1 MRDPS
6 DVSCAQDSNDG
17 TVGRVPS
24 LDPPCGALTG
34 VPLDAVDAYL
44 GIPYAEPPVG
54 PLRFRPP
61 VPLERWHGVRDATS
75 FGPAAPQPVGGRFSG
90 LVPGMAAGP
99 QSEDCLTLNV
109 WAPRTAGAPKPVLVW
124 LHGGAFTIG
133 ATSLPVY
140 DGQLLASE
148 QDVVVVSVGYRL
160 GALGWLH
167 GPPGVTPNCG
177 LLDQLEALRWVR
189 TNVAWFGGDPG
200 NVTVFGESAG
210 AGSVLHLMASPHARG
225 LLHKAIAQSPGA
237 AQTLTPDRAA
247 LVGDALVAAVGGRE
261 LAEVPVAELLAAQQ
275 QVADQLVRT
284 VGAMAFHPVVDGDT
298 VPAAPL
304 EPGAPAAVPLLAG
317 TTAEE
322 MRLFADPLL
331 AGLDHATLVSV
342 LEPLLSAEAHRPV
355 GAAAVDA
362 VLTAYEQA
370 LPGSDGADLF
380 AAVTTDAVMRLPVEQ
395 LLDQHA
401 TVAPTYAYSFTWRAT
416 GAPRDVGACHGADI
430 PFAFGTLDRDGW
442 ADWLGDRDDA
452 QALSR
457 AVREAWATFARTG
470 RPAAKDLPDWP
481 AYDANRLTVLLGR
494 TVEVAA
500 DPLREARSRCAPLQR
515 EPVPP
520 ATTLEE
526 HR

>member
-1 MRDPS
+1 MPR
-6 DVSCAQDSNDG
+6 
-17 TVGRVPS
+17 

-34 VPLDAVDAYL
+34 LRLATVDAYL

-54 PLRFRPP
+54 TLRFRAP
-61 VPLERWHGVRDATS
+61 VPLGRWDGEREATA

-90 LVPGMAAGP
+90 LVPGMDAGP
-99 QSEDCLTLNV
+99 QSEDCLRLNV
-109 WAPRTAGAPKPVLVW
+109 WVPHGGAAPRPVMVW

-160 GALGWLH
+160 GALGWLS
-167 GPPGVTPNCG
+167 GLPGVTPNCG
-177 LLDQLEALRWVR
+177 LLDQVEALRWVR
-189 TNVAWFGGDPG
+189 DNVAWFGGDPG

-210 AGSVLHLMASPHARG
+210 AGSVLHLLASPLAEG

-247 LVGDALVAAVGGRE
+247 LVSTALHEALGGRD
-261 LAEVPVAELLAAQQ
+261 LVTVPVADLLAAQQ
-275 QVADQLVRT
+275 GVAEELVRT
-284 VGAMAFHPVVDGDT
+284 VGAMAFHPVVDGGT

-304 EPGAPAAVPLLAG
+304 EPGAAAAVPLLAG

-322 MRLFADPLL
+322 MRLFADPVL
-331 AGLDHATLVSV
+331 AGLDHATLVAV

-355 GAAAVDA
+355 GSAAVDA

-370 LPGSDGADLF
+370 TPGADGADLF

-401 TVAPTYAYSFTWRAT
+401 AVAPTYAYSFTWRAS

-442 ADWLGDRDDA
+442 GDWLGDPDDA

-457 AVREAWATFARTG
+457 AVREAWASFARTG

-481 AYDANRLTVLLGR
+481 AYDANRLTMRLGR

-500 DPLREARSRCAPLQR
+500 DPLREARSRCAPLQQ

-520 ATTLEE
+520 APITPEE